1 MSSCGWSCFESGPT
15 EMITS
20 SESISSN
27 ASRQGSGSSFPSFTN
42 VREPWCEACR
52 FCAFSTF
59 DAGFVL
65 APFVVADDA
74 LPARLVRVAGQ
85 HHRVPRVRELQ
96 DDAVLVHDLFHL
108 LLVQILLGV
117 DVPGRREAADGD
129 LAVLAEGLP
138 HRAAAL

>member
-20 SESISSN
+20 SDSISSN
-27 ASRQGSGSSFPSFTN
+27 ASRWGSGSSFASFTN

-52 FCAFSTF
+52 FCAFSTLTPVSSSRP
-59 DAGFVL
+59 FVL
-65 APFVVADDA
+65 APLVVADEA
-74 LPARLVRVAGQ
+74 LPARLVRVAAQ

-117 DVPGRREAADGD
+117 DVPGRREAA
-129 LAVLAEGLP
+129 P
-138 HRAAAL
+138 S